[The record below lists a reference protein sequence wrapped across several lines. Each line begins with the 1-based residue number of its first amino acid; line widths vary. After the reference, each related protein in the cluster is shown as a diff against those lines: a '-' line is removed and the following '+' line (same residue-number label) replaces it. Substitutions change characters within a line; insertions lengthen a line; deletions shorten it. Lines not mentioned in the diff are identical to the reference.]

1 MRKAKLYLAG
11 MALGIFLTAGN
22 MPLVAKAANISPNSR
37 GTIITDNDVP
47 GDNGEIPPD
56 YVRVQNPG
64 TEEYVVIPEEDV
76 PQAFVKVQD
85 PKTQEYV
92 YILEEDVPLA
102 SIGLPA
108 TGDSSHTV
116 LWLILFMTSL
126 GGMIYLLPGLKS
138 GR

>member
-85 PKTQEYV
+85 PIHCHNSRQAETTY
-92 YILEEDVPLA
+92 
-102 SIGLPA
+102 LP
-108 TGDSSHTV
+108 D
-116 LWLILFMTSL
+116 FN
-126 GGMIYLLPGLKS
+126 PGNK
-138 GR
+138 

>member
-1 MRKAKLYLAG
+1 M
-11 MALGIFLTAGN
+11 
-22 MPLVAKAANISPNSR
+22 
-37 GTIITDNDVP
+37 
-47 GDNGEIPPD
+47 
-56 YVRVQNPG
+56 
-64 TEEYVVIPEEDV
+64 
-76 PQAFVKVQD
+76 KVQD

-108 TGDSSHTV
+108 TGDSSRTV